1 MNGGK
6 GALFVEKAVCYH
18 NNPEK
23 FAEIYKHSAWVGKG
37 LMQSGAIKAYAK
49 KYSAWIAAFA
59 ALAIVSIYWATI
71 SGRIAMSGIAIL
83 LSLFILMEAKAVQRT
98 LKEGRASHLA
108 YVPIV
113 MSLRGL

>member
-1 MNGGK
+1 M
-6 GALFVEKAVCYH
+6 EKAVCYH

-49 KYSAWIAAFA
+49 KYAAWILAFA
-59 ALAIVSIYWATI
+59 ALAMTSGYWASI
-71 SGRIAMSGIAIL
+71 NGRAALAAIAVLA
-83 LSLFILMEAKAVQRT
+83 SLVVLMEAKAVQRA
-98 LKEGRASHLA
+98 LKEGYASHLA
-108 YVPIV
+108 YVPVV